1 MGEPTKCLACGSE
14 IPADAPGGACPRC
27 ALGAALPSSPP
38 VPTAD
43 EVAAKLPGYDILGVL
58 GRGGMGVVFKA
69 RQKALDRIVALKVL
83 PPAMAA
89 APGFSERFVRE
100 AKAMARLAH
109 PNIVAVHEFGE
120 SGGLFYLV
128 LEYVDGVN
136 VREAMRTGAI
146 APKDALAI
154 VPQICDALQYAHDRG
169 VVHRDVKPENV
180 LIARDGRVKIADF
193 GLAKLA
199 DREIGDVSLTGA
211 SQVMGTLHYMAPE
224 QWERPKEVDH
234 RADIYSLGV
243 VFYEM
248 LTGELPVGKF
258 EPPSKKAQIDV
269 RVDEVVMRSI
279 ERDRERR
286 WQRADE
292 MKTHVSALSSPAGAP
307 PAVPETAPPV
317 ADFEDVLLSPGV
329 AAVILLVFAAIAAAG
344 ALLSEMTWIWW
355 LVPGALF
362 ASITCGIVWLAR
374 RPKGGTKTA
383 RLHVVVKAEKSDE
396 PDLPMSAWL
405 PTRAIALVT
414 LACIALAAVVC
425 GGFDRGPG
433 GTAFQG
439 AAVGLGFVLWWICDD
454 RKDAVVEAQKGKGP
468 APGAPVAIEIVA
480 GVTILIGVVCLG
492 WALFGRMPA
501 IKRDIAAR
509 SETATS
515 EDDSSEEASQ
525 DDRAPWEFEMSFA
538 PGEDPKHVPT
548 EADRKEVWELWSKA
562 QALQGDEYSTELT
575 DLYDFDERSL
585 VQTLDVDKVAERGA
599 SGALGLPALPKK
611 SADLAKFRVE
621 AVRFGSWLLNGDKG
635 GFTAAVVRATDGART
650 LRFSV
655 RRRQVGGLWGFAVAP
670 VELK

>member
-1 MGEPTKCLACGSE
+1 MGEPTKCPDCGSE
-14 IPADAPGGACPRC
+14 VPADAPGGACPRC

-43 EVAAKLPGYDILGVL
+43 EVAAKLPGYDVLGVL

-146 APKDALAI
+146 TPKDAIAI

-169 VVHRDVKPENV
+169 VVHRDIKPENV
-180 LIARDGRVKIADF
+180 LITREGRVKIADF

-199 DREIGDVSLTGA
+199 DREFGDVSLTGA

-248 LTGELPVGKF
+248 LTGELPVGRF
-258 EPPSKKAQIDV
+258 EPPSKKAQLDV

-292 MKTHVSALSSPAGAP
+292 MKTQVSALSSPTGAP
-307 PAVPETAPPV
+307 PAAAAPAPV
-317 ADFEDVLLSPGV
+317 SAESAVAATSTGV
-329 AAVILLVFAAIAAAG
+329 ASLVFLTLAVVATTAALVSGID
-344 ALLSEMTWIWW
+344 WVWW
-355 LVPGALF
+355 LVPGAAF
-362 ASITCGIVWLAR
+362 ASIACAIVWAAK
-374 RPKGGTKTA
+374 RPKTSKP
-383 RLHVVVKAEKSDE
+383 VEPEAEE
-396 PDLPMSAWL
+396 LPEAAYL
-405 PTRAIALVT
+405 PPRVAPLVT
-414 LACIALAAVVC
+414 LAWIAVAVAFFSPVLGTGGMAFGGAGLVAGLA
-425 GGFDRGPG
+425 
-433 GTAFQG
+433 
-439 AAVGLGFVLWWICDD
+439 LWWVQDD
-454 RKDAVVEAQKGKGP
+454 RHDAVLAAQKGKAP
-468 APGAPVAIEIVA
+468 PPGAPVAVVVVA
-480 GVTILIGVVCLG
+480 SIALAMGLACIGWWGYRLLLQAQRG
-492 WALFGRMPA
+492 IDEPA
-501 IKRDIAAR
+501 AAG
-509 SETATS
+509 A
-515 EDDSSEEASQ
+515 
-525 DDRAPWEFEMSFA
+525 APWEFETST
-538 PGEDPKHVPT
+538 PGGGDAKHRPT
-548 EADRKEVWELWSKA
+548 EADRQAIWRTWSRA
-562 QALQGDEYSTELT
+562 QAVQGAWSDDVGAVYAAEDARVLARMSA
-575 DLYDFDERSL
+575 DLR
-585 VQTLDVDKVAERGA
+585 VQQGA
-599 SGALGLPALPKK
+599 SGSLGPPLLPLEKTA
-611 SADLAKFRVE
+611 LAKFRVVR
-621 AVRFGSWLLNGDKG
+621 ARFGGWNEAGRAFTSASVDAADGD
-635 GFTAAVVRATDGART
+635 TT
-650 LRFSV
+650 LRFAM
-655 RRRQVGGLWGFAVAP
+655 RRDETSGPQDPRWLFVAAP
-670 VELK
+670 VEFE